1 MRNKKRSTWTL
12 LNPMFWIEA
21 ARSLLAALF
30 GPLLRWLGLLTPPST
45 NGFQDIQKSDVDE
58 AGKDAANDEA
68 AVDAILQQM
77 SPAQVVKAYAAASP
91 NERALMDLS
100 ALDSDDQNWLLNL
113 SDDDL
118 TLLAMSTTC
127 GCARSLESKAVK
139 PIYPRHLMDEKEAE
153 ILAIPTPIDEEEQK
167 RQFIAARVRALF
179 HAPGVSN
186 LNAQYLPNVT
196 LH

>member
-1 MRNKKRSTWTL
+1 VRNKKWSAWSL

-21 ARSLLAALF
+21 ALSLLAAVF

-58 AGKDAANDEA
+58 AGKDAANAEA

-77 SPAQVVKAYAAASP
+77 SPAQVVKAYAVAFP
-91 NERALMDLS
+91 NERAVMDLS
-100 ALDSDDQNWLLNL
+100 VLDSDDQDWLLNL
-113 SDDDL
+113 SDEDL
-118 TLLAMSTTC
+118 TLLAMSTTG

-139 PIYPRHLMDEKEAE
+139 PIYPRPLMDEKEAE
-153 ILAIPTPIDEEEQK
+153 ILSVLASVDEEEQK

-179 HAPGVSN
+179 HAPGAPN
-186 LNAQYLPNVT
+186 LNPQYVPTGT